1 MAAKSRVDAVEA
13 DWQVYNETY
22 VATIGV
28 AADMAAIAATLLGR
42 TRSADLWRY
51 PIAENVKA
59 IEELAVHGVPM
70 SVVSN
75 AAGQIEWVLESGLES
90 VNVGRAH
97 LWRCGRSSTQKLWE
111 SQNPTHRFLNLLSW
125 NTQKLHEIEFSMLA
139 IR

>member
-59 IEELAVHGVPM
+59 IGGV
-70 SVVSN
+70 
-75 AAGQIEWVLESGLES
+75 
-90 VNVGRAH
+90 
-97 LWRCGRSSTQKLWE
+97 SSTRR
-111 SQNPTHRFLNLLSW
+111 PDVGG
-125 NTQKLHEIEFSMLA
+125 IECRRSDRMGA
-139 IR
+139 